1 MKNGIK
7 KDTDKKEPTK
17 TSMSNASK
25 PICHEAECIGKLTA
39 ANNEVTKNHGK
50 EEADNLNHRNR
61 TRSSMRFGDKDSCSE
76 EACIGKT

>member
-25 PICHEAECIGKLTA
+25 PICHEAGCLGKLTA
-39 ANNEVTKNHGK
+39 ANNEVTKDRGK
-50 EEADNLNHRNR
+50 EEADNLNHR
-61 TRSSMRFGDKDSCSE
+61 TRSSMRFGCNDSCSE
-76 EACIGKT
+76 EECIGKT

>member
-25 PICHEAECIGKLTA
+25 PICQEAECIGKLTT
-39 ANNEVTKNHGK
+39 ANNEVTKDRGK
-50 EEADNLNHRNR
+50 EEADNLNHR
-61 TRSSMRFGDKDSCSE
+61 TRSSMRFGAKDSCSE